1 MIRWTD
7 MRKDLH
13 DLPLASCSL
22 LAFGEPTHREPSFGW
37 VRNELFA
44 GLAGAGFRSIAL
56 ETDRVAALRVDDF
69 VKGGAG
75 DLDEVM
81 REGFS
86 HGFGGMETNRRLVA
100 WMRDHNAGLPPQEQL
115 SFHGFDVPTETT
127 SAPSPRRC
135 LEHARDYLGLDL
147 DLAGLSGSDE
157 QWSRTEAV
165 MDPAMSV
172 GATVEADRLRSLADD
187 MLTLLHSRAA
197 ERISQ
202 TSRAEWLRA
211 RTHLTAGL
219 GLLRYHRQ
227 AALRLE
233 KNTRLSRLFAT
244 RDALMAQN
252 LLDIRSIEG
261 RRGATLVFAHN
272 THLQRTPST
281 WSLGD
286 IHVDWPGAGTVV
298 APLLGEEY
306 VFVAGSLGRSG
317 ALGLGDPEP
326 GTHESVLQD
335 AVTDCALVP
344 TGAAT
349 AARSRTDVSPQQ
361 GYFPLQQAVLDTADA
376 VLHVRDGDAVT
387 GPAGLTAALAGAV
400 SGR

>member
-1 MIRWTD
+1 
-7 MRKDLH
+7 MRKDFH
-13 DLPLASCSL
+13 GLPVASCAV
-22 LAFGEPTHREPSFGW
+22 LALGEPTHREPAFGW

-44 GLAGAGFRSIAL
+44 RLAHLGFRSIAL

-69 VKGGAG
+69 VKGGDG
-75 DLDEVM
+75 DLDEVA

-86 HGFGGMETNRRLVA
+86 HDFGNLETNRRLVA
-100 WMRDHNAGLPPQEQL
+100 WMRDHNASLPPEERL
-115 SFHGFDVPTETT
+115 AFYGFDAPTETT

-147 DLAGLSGSDE
+147 DLTGLLGPDE

-172 GATVEADRLRSLADD
+172 GATPEAERLWSLADD
-187 MLTLLHSRAA
+187 MLTLLHSNAA
-197 ERISQ
+197 ERIAQ
-202 TSRAEWLRA
+202 TSGAEWLRA

-227 AALRLE
+227 AAQRLE
-233 KNTRLSRLFAT
+233 NGDRLSRLFAT

-272 THLQRTPST
+272 VHLQRTPST

-286 IHVDWPGAGTVV
+286 LCVNWPGAGTVV
-298 APLLGEEY
+298 APLLGEQY
-306 VFVAGSLGRSG
+306 IFVVGSLGRSE
-317 ALGLGDPEP
+317 AVGLCDPEP
-326 GTHESVLQD
+326 GTYESRLQD
-335 AVTDCALVP
+335 RVTDWALAP
-344 TGAAT
+344 TGTVAT
-349 AARSRTDVSPQQ
+349 ARPRTDTTPQQ
-361 GYFPLQQAVLDTADA
+361 GYFPLDRATLDTADA
-376 VLHVRDGDAVT
+376 VLHVSDGAAVT
-387 GPAGLTAALAGAV
+387 RSEGRLRVPAGTG
-400 SGR
+400 SGH

>member
-1 MIRWTD
+1 
-7 MRKDLH
+7 MRKDFH
-13 DLPLASCSL
+13 GLPVASCAV
-22 LAFGEPTHREPSFGW
+22 LALGEPTHREPAFGW

-44 GLAGAGFRSIAL
+44 RLAHLGFRSIAL

-69 VKGGAG
+69 VKGGDG
-75 DLDEVM
+75 DLDEVA

-86 HGFGGMETNRRLVA
+86 HDFGNLETNRRLVA
-100 WMRDHNAGLPPQEQL
+100 WMRDHNASLPPEERL
-115 SFHGFDVPTETT
+115 AFYGFDAPTETT

-147 DLAGLSGSDE
+147 DLTGLLGPDE

-172 GATVEADRLRSLADD
+172 GATPEAERLWSLADD
-187 MLTLLHSRAA
+187 MLTLLHSNAA
-197 ERISQ
+197 ERIAQ
-202 TSRAEWLRA
+202 TSGAEWLRA

-227 AALRLE
+227 AAQRLE
-233 KNTRLSRLFAT
+233 NGDRLSRLFAT

-272 THLQRTPST
+272 VHLQRTPST

-286 IHVDWPGAGTVV
+286 LCVNWPGAGTVV
-298 APLLGEEY
+298 APLLGEQY
-306 VFVAGSLGRSG
+306 IFVVGSLGRSE
-317 ALGLGDPEP
+317 AVGLCDPEP
-326 GTHESVLQD
+326 GTYESRLQD
-335 AVTDCALVP
+335 RVTDWALAP
-344 TGAAT
+344 TGTVA
-349 AARSRTDVSPQQ
+349 AARPRTDTTPQQ
-361 GYFPLQQAVLDTADA
+361 GYFPLDRATLDTADA
-376 VLHVRDGDAVT
+376 VLHVSDGAAVT
-387 GPAGLTAALAGAV
+387 RSAGRLRVPAGTG
-400 SGR
+400 SGH

>member
-1 MIRWTD
+1 MIRLTD
-7 MRKDLH
+7 MRKDFH
-13 DLPLASCSL
+13 DLPVASCSV
-22 LAFGEPTHREPSFGW
+22 LALGEPTHREPAFGW

-44 GLAGAGFRSIAL
+44 RLTRLGFRSIAL
-56 ETDRVAALRVDDF
+56 ETDRVAALRVEDF
-69 VKGGAG
+69 VKGGDG
-75 DLDEVM
+75 DLDEVA

-86 HGFGGMETNRRLVA
+86 HGFGNLETNRRLVA
-100 WMRDHNAGLPPQEQL
+100 WMRDHNANLPPEERL
-115 SFHGFDVPTETT
+115 TFHGFDVPTETT

-135 LEHARDYLGLDL
+135 LEQARDYLGLDL
-147 DLAGLSGSDE
+147 DLTGLLGADE

-172 GATVEADRLRSLADD
+172 GATPEAERLRSLADD
-187 MLTLLHSRAA
+187 MLTLLHSNAA
-197 ERISQ
+197 ERIAQ

-227 AALRLE
+227 AAQRLE
-233 KNTRLSRLFAT
+233 NNTRLSRLFAT

-272 THLQRTPST
+272 VHLQRTPST

-286 IHVDWPGAGTVV
+286 LRVRWPGAGTVV
-298 APLLGEEY
+298 APLLGEQY
-306 VFVAGSLGRSG
+306 VFVAGSLGRSE
-317 ALGLGDPEP
+317 AIGLGDPEP

-335 AVTDCALVP
+335 RVTDWALAP
-344 TGAAT
+344 TGTVT
-349 AARSRTDVSPQQ
+349 AARTRTDTTPQQ
-361 GYFPLQQAVLDTADA
+361 GYFPLDQALLDTADA
-376 VLHVRDGDAVT
+376 VLHVRDGSAVT
-387 GPAGLTAALAGAV
+387 RSGDLLRTPAGAG
-400 SGR
+400 SEH

>member
-1 MIRWTD
+1 

-22 LAFGEPTHREPSFGW
+22 LALGEPTHREPAFGW

-44 GLAGAGFRSIAL
+44 GLAGLGFRSIAL

-75 DLDEVM
+75 DLDEVTS
-81 REGFS
+81 EGFS
-86 HGFGGMETNRRLVA
+86 HGFGSMETNRRLVA
-100 WMRDHNAGLPPQEQL
+100 WMRDHNAGLPAQEQL
-115 SFHGFDVPTETT
+115 TFHGFDVPTETT

-147 DLAGLSGSDE
+147 DLTGLFGADE

-172 GATVEADRLRSLADD
+172 GATPEADQLRSLADD

-272 THLQRTPST
+272 AHLQRTPSS

-286 IHVDWPGAGTVV
+286 LHVDWPGAGTVV

-317 ALGLGDPEP
+317 AVGLGDPEP

-335 AVTDCALVP
+335 GITDWALVP
-344 TGAAT
+344 AGAAT
-349 AARSRTDVSPQQ
+349 AARSRTDVSPQH
-361 GYFPLQQAVLDTADA
+361 GYFPLEQAVLDTADA

-387 GPAGLTAALAGAV
+387 GPADLLGALAGAG
-400 SGR
+400 SKR